1 MFLATFVQQAMVK
14 NSCLFLLLILF
25 GWKVQGQSVQPIGTV
40 KDEFSFF
47 TTDNLGNLY
56 TVRKHE
62 LKKFKPDGTLWLRFS
77 DISLGD
83 INFVDA
89 TNPLKLL
96 VFYKDF
102 SRIQFV
108 DNMLAER
115 SPVIQLQQLGYD
127 QTVVSCTSYDN
138 GFWLFDQLNFELVR
152 FNQDLFQTQDIKNLN
167 QILGYE
173 FAPNF
178 LTEHNNWLYMNIPD
192 KGILVFDIFGT
203 YYKTIPLLGL
213 TEFQVYNDLVYF
225 LMNGKPNVY
234 NMKTLQT
241 FSLDLPDSISKFRI
255 EKEKIF
261 TTQTDQKDSIRLW
274 KKQ

>member
-1 MFLATFVQQAMVK
+1 MILPTFVLYTTVRK
-14 NSCLFLLLILF
+14 LSLLLLLILVC
-25 GWKVQGQSVQPIGTV
+25 WKAQAQSVLPIGAV

-47 TTDNLGNLY
+47 TTDNLGNIY

-62 LKKFKPDGTLWLRFS
+62 LKKFKPDGSLWLRFS

-83 INFVDA
+83 ISFVDA
-89 TNPLKLL
+89 TNPMKIL

-115 SPVIQLQQLGYD
+115 SPVIQLQQLGFD
-127 QTVVSCTSYDN
+127 QSVVSCTSYDN

-152 FNQDLFQTQDIKNLN
+152 FNQDLIQTQDVKNLN

-173 FAPNF
+173 FTPNF

-203 YYKTIPLLGL
+203 YFKTIPLLGL

-261 TTQTDQKDSIRLW
+261 TNQIDQKDSIRLW

>member
-1 MFLATFVQQAMVK
+1 MILPTFVLYTSVRK
-14 NSCLFLLLILF
+14 LSLLLLLILVC
-25 GWKVQGQSVQPIGTV
+25 WKAQAQSVLPIGAV

-47 TTDNLGNLY
+47 TTDNLGNIY

-62 LKKFKPDGTLWLRFS
+62 LKKFKPDGSLWLRFS

-83 INFVDA
+83 ISFVDA
-89 TNPLKLL
+89 TNPMKIL

-115 SPVIQLQQLGYD
+115 SPVIQLQQLGFD
-127 QTVVSCTSYDN
+127 QSVVSCTSYDN

-152 FNQDLFQTQDIKNLN
+152 FNQDLIQTQDVKNLN

-173 FAPNF
+173 FTPNF

-203 YYKTIPLLGL
+203 YFKTIPLLGL

-261 TTQTDQKDSIRLW
+261 TNQIDQKDSIRLW

>member
-1 MFLATFVQQAMVK
+1 MILATFVQYPTVRK
-14 NSCLFLLLILF
+14 LSLLLLLNLVC
-25 GWKVQGQSVQPIGTV
+25 WKVQAQSVLSIGAV

-47 TTDNLGNLY
+47 TTDNLGNMY

-83 INFVDA
+83 ISFVDA
-89 TNPLKLL
+89 TNPMKIL

-115 SPVIQLQQLGYD
+115 SPVIQLQQLGFD
-127 QTVVSCTSYDN
+127 QTVVSCTSFDN

-152 FNQDLFQTQDIKNLN
+152 FNQDLIQTQDIKNLN

-173 FAPNF
+173 FTPNF

-203 YYKTIPLLGL
+203 YFKTIPLFGL

-261 TTQTDQKDSIRLW
+261 TTQGDQKDTIRLW

>member
-1 MFLATFVQQAMVK
+1 VILPTFVLYTSVRK
-14 NSCLFLLLILF
+14 LSLLLLLILVC
-25 GWKVQGQSVQPIGTV
+25 WKAQAQSVLPIGAV

-47 TTDNLGNLY
+47 TTDNLGNIY

-62 LKKFKPDGTLWLRFS
+62 LKKFKPDGSLWLRFS

-83 INFVDA
+83 ISFVDA
-89 TNPLKLL
+89 TNPMKIL

-115 SPVIQLQQLGYD
+115 SPVIQLQQLGFD
-127 QTVVSCTSYDN
+127 QSVVSCTSYDN

-152 FNQDLFQTQDIKNLN
+152 FNQDLIQTQDVKNLN

-173 FAPNF
+173 FTPNF

-203 YYKTIPLLGL
+203 YFKTIPLLGL

-261 TTQTDQKDSIRLW
+261 TNQIDQKDSIRLW